1 MSAVLVEE
9 LAGTPVA
16 TRPRWRH
23 VPQVRGPLA
32 RPSHPGAPG
41 GRPAV
46 AAGPLVRGRVSEPKP
61 APEPIAIA
69 LAEGL
74 QLTRRGLAVAV
85 TLFLGVVA
93 AGVLTLVAGFLAVS
107 NAPVVPQ
114 APSVAVQA
122 G

>member
-9 LAGTPVA
+9 LVGAPAT

-23 VPQVRGPLA
+23 VPQVRGPIA

-41 GRPAV
+41 GRPAT
-46 AAGPLVRGRVSEPKP
+46 AAAPLVRSRAFEKP

-69 LAEGL
+69 LGQGL

-93 AGVLTLVAGFLAVS
+93 AGVLTLVGGFLAVS

-114 APSVAVQA
+114 APAVVVQA